1 MPHVDALWRIRR
13 HSSASPATA
22 ESGMNCEET
31 PFEMAL
37 RRARES
43 DVRLA
48 RQRALVERMEA
59 MQLKHLLPEAR
70 RLLEMMESNQ
80 RLFSQQL
87 RAIFDRTR

>member
-1 MPHVDALWRIRR
+1 
-13 HSSASPATA
+13 
-22 ESGMNCEET
+22 MNCEET

>member
-1 MPHVDALWRIRR
+1 
-13 HSSASPATA
+13 
-22 ESGMNCEET
+22 MNCDET
-31 PFEMAL
+31 PFEQAL

-59 MQLKHLLPEAR
+59 MRLIHLLPEAR
-70 RLLEMMESNQ
+70 RLLDMMESNQ

-87 RAIFDRTR
+87 RTVFDRNR